1 METVVND
8 MEKSSRVNKYR
19 SLRESLKEDATLPKQ
34 DIQEHSDEIDDTKIP
49 TLREYR
55 MKQFIQ
61 EVKDYEGD
69 QENELDGVKS
79 ELESK
84 EIEEAIGKVRMTS
97 GKGEQYN
104 TRLDIL
110 NHIQSGAI
118 KKVDKTPIVVPPQ
131 AEEVES
137 SEEVLL
143 EPVRETVKEKVEE
156 PVVVETVPA
165 EPVKHFKIFFED
177 DEDEVEEEETKETK
191 PVFEEEKEEKRSL
204 FKRHKVFEEEDEID
218 EVEDEVEDEEELEG
232 EEEGSSIT
240 MKVLTGMIVVLSI
253 CLVALLG
260 YIIKLFL
267 F

>member
-34 DIQEHSDEIDDTKIP
+34 DIQERSDEIDDTKIP

-84 EIEEAIGKVRMTS
+84 EIEEAIGRVRMTS

-118 KKVDKTPIVVPPQ
+118 KKVDKTPIVVPPAEEEA
-131 AEEVES
+131 AEEV
-137 SEEVLL
+137 VL
-143 EPVRETVKEKVEE
+143 EPIKEAVEEKVENPIAVE
-156 PVVVETVPA
+156 PAFE

-177 DEDEVEEEETKETK
+177 EEDEEEDVKEAE
-191 PVFEEEKEEKRSL
+191 PVFEEEEKEEKRSL
-204 FKRHKVFEEEDEID
+204 FKHHKVFEEDETDEI
-218 EVEDEVEDEEELEG
+218 EDEEELED
-232 EEEGSSIT
+232 EEGSSVT

>member
-1 METVVND
+1 

-34 DIQEHSDEIDDTKIP
+34 DIQEPSDEIDDTKIP

-84 EIEEAIGKVRMTS
+84 EIEEAIGRVRMTS

-118 KKVDKTPIVVPPQ
+118 KKVDKTPIVVPLV
-131 AEEVES
+131 EEDEPV
-137 SEEVLL
+137 EEVLL
-143 EPVRETVKEKVEE
+143 EPVKETVEEKIEE
-156 PVVVETVPA
+156 PVVVEPA
-165 EPVKHFKIFFED
+165 PVEPVKHFKIFFED
-177 DEDEVEEEETKETK
+177 EDEEKEEETKEVE
-191 PVFEEEKEEKRSL
+191 PAFEEEEEKEEKRSL
-204 FKRHKVFEEEDEID
+204 FKRHKVFEEDELDEI
-218 EVEDEVEDEEELEG
+218 EDEEELED
-232 EEEGSSIT
+232 EEEGSSVT

-253 CLVALLG
+253 CLVVLLG

>member
-1 METVVND
+1 

-34 DIQEHSDEIDDTKIP
+34 DIQEPSDEIDDTKIP

-84 EIEEAIGKVRMTS
+84 EIEEAIGRVRMTS
-97 GKGEQYN
+97 GKGQQYN

-118 KKVDKTPIVVPPQ
+118 KKVDKTPIVVPLV
-131 AEEVES
+131 EEDEPA
-137 SEEVLL
+137 EEVLL
-143 EPVRETVKEKVEE
+143 EPVKETVEEKAEE
-156 PVVVETVPA
+156 PVVAEPTPV

-177 DEDEVEEEETKETK
+177 EDEEEEDTKEVE
-191 PVFEEEKEEKRSL
+191 PAFEEEEEKVEKRSL
-204 FKRHKVFEEEDEID
+204 FKRHKVFEEDESDEI
-218 EVEDEVEDEEELEG
+218 EDEEELEG
-232 EEEGSSIT
+232 EEEGSSVT

>member
-34 DIQEHSDEIDDTKIP
+34 DIQEPSDEIDDTKIP

-84 EIEEAIGKVRMTS
+84 EIEEAIGRVRMTS

-118 KKVDKTPIVVPPQ
+118 KKVDKTPIVVPPV
-131 AEEVES
+131 EEDEPV
-137 SEEVLL
+137 EEVLL
-143 EPVRETVKEKVEE
+143 EPVKETVEEKIAE
-156 PVVVETVPA
+156 PVVAEPVPV

-177 DEDEVEEEETKETK
+177 EEDETKEVE
-191 PVFEEEKEEKRSL
+191 PAFEEEEEKEEKRSL
-204 FKRHKVFEEEDEID
+204 FKRHKVFEEDEID
-218 EVEDEVEDEEELEG
+218 DIEDEEELEG
-232 EEEGSSIT
+232 EEEGSSVT

>member
-1 METVVND
+1 

-34 DIQEHSDEIDDTKIP
+34 DIQEPSDEIDDTKIP

-55 MKQFIQ
+55 MKQFVQ

-84 EIEEAIGKVRMTS
+84 EIEEAIGRVRMTS

-118 KKVDKTPIVVPPQ
+118 KKVDKTPIVVPLV
-131 AEEVES
+131 EEDEPE
-137 SEEVLL
+137 EEVLL
-143 EPVRETVKEKVEE
+143 EPVKEVVEEKTEE
-156 PVVVETVPA
+156 PVVVEPVPV

-177 DEDEVEEEETKETK
+177 EEEEEETKEVE
-191 PVFEEEKEEKRSL
+191 PAFEEEEEKEEKRSL
-204 FKRHKVFEEEDEID
+204 FKRHKVFEEDEID
-218 EVEDEVEDEEELEG
+218 DIEDEEELEG
-232 EEEGSSIT
+232 EEEGSSVT

>member
-1 METVVND
+1 

-34 DIQEHSDEIDDTKIP
+34 DIQERSDEIDDTKIP

-84 EIEEAIGKVRMTS
+84 EIEEAIGRVRMTS

-118 KKVDKTPIVVPPQ
+118 KKVDKTPIVVPPAEEEA
-131 AEEVES
+131 AEEV
-137 SEEVLL
+137 VL
-143 EPVRETVKEKVEE
+143 EPIKEAVEEKVENPIAVE
-156 PVVVETVPA
+156 PAFE

-177 DEDEVEEEETKETK
+177 EEDEEEDVKEAE
-191 PVFEEEKEEKRSL
+191 PVFEEEEKEEKRSL
-204 FKRHKVFEEEDEID
+204 FKHHKVFEEDETDEI
-218 EVEDEVEDEEELEG
+218 EDEEELED
-232 EEEGSSIT
+232 EEGSSVT

>member
-34 DIQEHSDEIDDTKIP
+34 DIQDHSDEIDETKIP

-55 MKQFIQ
+55 MKQFVQ
-61 EVKDYEGD
+61 EVKGYED
-69 QENELDGVKS
+69 TQENELDGVKS

-84 EIEEAIGKVRMTS
+84 EIEEAIGKVRMVS
-97 GKGEQYN
+97 GKGQQYN

-110 NHIQSGAI
+110 NHIQAGSI
-118 KKVDKTPIVVPPQ
+118 KKVDKTPIVIPPV
-131 AEEVES
+131 EELEPVEEEIIKEPIEDS
-137 SEEVLL
+137 VEEKIVEPVMSEEV
-143 EPVRETVKEKVEE
+143 PV
-156 PVVVETVPA
+156 

-177 DEDEVEEEETKETK
+177 EEEQVPEVETSVEEVEEQ
-191 PVFEEEKEEKRSL
+191 PSI
-204 FKRHKVFEEEDEID
+204 FKRHKVFEEEEI
-218 EVEDEVEDEEELEG
+218 EEEEELEAQ
-232 EEEGSSIT
+232 EEGSSVM

>member
-1 METVVND
+1 

-34 DIQEHSDEIDDTKIP
+34 DIQEPNDEIDDTKIP

-61 EVKDYEGD
+61 EVKAYEGD

-84 EIEEAIGKVRMTS
+84 EIEEAIGRVRMTS

-118 KKVDKTPIVVPPQ
+118 KKVDKTPIVVPLV
-131 AEEVES
+131 EEDEPV
-137 SEEVLL
+137 EEVLL
-143 EPVRETVKEKVEE
+143 EPVKETVEEKIEE
-156 PVVVETVPA
+156 PVVVEPA
-165 EPVKHFKIFFED
+165 PEPVKHFKIFFED
-177 DEDEVEEEETKETK
+177 EDEEKEEETKEVE
-191 PVFEEEKEEKRSL
+191 PAFEEEEEKEEKRSL
-204 FKRHKVFEEEDEID
+204 FKRHKVFEEDELDEI
-218 EVEDEVEDEEELEG
+218 EDEEELED
-232 EEEGSSIT
+232 EEEGSSVT

-253 CLVALLG
+253 CLVVLLG

>member
-34 DIQEHSDEIDDTKIP
+34 DIQERSDEIDDTKIP

-84 EIEEAIGKVRMTS
+84 EIEEAIGRVRMTS

-118 KKVDKTPIVVPPQ
+118 KKVDKTPIVVPP
-131 AEEVES
+131 AEEEAT
-137 SEEVLL
+137 EEVVL
-143 EPVRETVKEKVEE
+143 EPIKEAVEEKVEKPIAVE
-156 PVVVETVPA
+156 PAFE

-177 DEDEVEEEETKETK
+177 EEDEEEDVKEAE
-191 PVFEEEKEEKRSL
+191 PVFEEEEKEEKRSL
-204 FKRHKVFEEEDEID
+204 FKRHKVFEEDETDEI
-218 EVEDEVEDEEELEG
+218 EEEEELED
-232 EEEGSSIT
+232 EEGSSVT

>member
-1 METVVND
+1 

-34 DIQEHSDEIDDTKIP
+34 DIQERSDEIDDTKIP

-84 EIEEAIGKVRMTS
+84 EIEEAIGRVRMTS

-118 KKVDKTPIVVPPQ
+118 KKVDKTPIVVPP
-131 AEEVES
+131 AEEEAT
-137 SEEVLL
+137 EEVVL
-143 EPVRETVKEKVEE
+143 EPIKEAVEEKVEKPIAVE
-156 PVVVETVPA
+156 PAFE

-177 DEDEVEEEETKETK
+177 EEDEEEDVKEAE
-191 PVFEEEKEEKRSL
+191 PVFEEEEKEEKRSL
-204 FKRHKVFEEEDEID
+204 FKRHKVFEEDETDEI
-218 EVEDEVEDEEELEG
+218 EEEEELED
-232 EEEGSSIT
+232 EEGSSVT